1 MESFDPIFFAVIPAG
16 AGMVSSWCDMRAD
29 MRPGAEGKTLYR
41 VAATLCGLATVATSV
56 MIFVPAFSLSEVML
70 IAFCAVYTWQLALLA
85 ASSACKARLG
95 AQLKRFG
102 DIRFF
107 QQGQTIRAAQDA
119 ALRQGWHPRGWL
131 PFYHPWRQYRRKTIT
146 RSEFAT
152 ACLAH
157 AALITLALWL
167 PIEVD
172 RVGMAA
178 CYFLIA
184 NGFFLSANTLG
195 KDGPDTAQAS
205 RKRTLYATSSLLFSV
220 YFIALGALN
229 TYLATLTEAFF
240 ADLLAD
246 LQEEGISRQALR
258 ELYFLPDIGLPA
270 IAAALCCI
278 PFFALRIFHEC
289 RRTQT
294 VQQARTLTL
303 QLLRTLLWVALAI
316 SAAWGQFLFLYPH
329 TRALELLL
337 ISAAILFHAQRKLA
351 FFLVFQHLRPLWQDR
366 RAWRTAYLRAR
377 ASWLPE
383 GVMAL
388 LAVAPFLR
396 FLAHSAAPDPLEI
409 ESVAANANLALCIC
423 LVLPL
428 ALRLGRRAMRR

>member
-16 AGMVSSWCDMRAD
+16 AAGMVSGWCDMRAD

-56 MIFVPAFSLSEVML
+56 MIFVPAFSLSDVML

-95 AQLKRFG
+95 ARLKRFG

-119 ALRQGWHPRGWL
+119 ALRQSWHPRGWL

-146 RSEFAT
+146 RSEFAA

-172 RVGMAA
+172 RVDMAA

-184 NGFFLSANTLG
+184 NGFFLSANALG

-220 YFIALGALN
+220 YFIALAALN

-258 ELYFLPDIGLPA
+258 ELYFLPDIGLPV

-278 PFFALRIFHEC
+278 PFF
-289 RRTQT
+289 
-294 VQQARTLTL
+294 VVL
-303 QLLRTLLWVALAI
+303 QV
-316 SAAWGQFLFLYPH
+316 
-329 TRALELLL
+329 
-337 ISAAILFHAQRKLA
+337 
-351 FFLVFQHLRPLWQDR
+351 
-366 RAWRTAYLRAR
+366 RAR
-377 ASWLPE
+377 ERAPSAPLKASACPCASNKRTDGYLQKY
-383 GVMAL
+383 VVSL
-388 LAVAPFLR
+388 LTKNRSLHSLQKIHAECKFGNIRPIVKIFFDIFCKRSAFL
-396 FLAHSAAPDPLEI
+396 
-409 ESVAANANLALCIC
+409 
-423 LVLPL
+423 
-428 ALRLGRRAMRR
+428 

>member
-1 MESFDPIFFAVIPAG
+1 MESFAPFFLVVIPAG
-16 AGMVSSWCDMRAD
+16 AGMVSGWCDMRAD
-29 MRPGAEGKTLYR
+29 MRPRAEGKTLYR

-56 MIFVPAFSLSEVML
+56 MIFVPAFSLSDVML

-95 AQLKRFG
+95 ARLKRFG

-131 PFYHPWRQYRRKTIT
+131 PFYHPWRQYRRETIT
-146 RSEFAT
+146 RAELAT

-172 RVGMAA
+172 RFGMVV

-184 NGFFLSANTLG
+184 NGFFLSANALG
-195 KDGPDTAQAS
+195 KESSDTAQAS
-205 RKRTLYATSSLLFSV
+205 RKRTLYASSSLLFSI

-246 LQEEGISRQALR
+246 LQEEGISRQVLR
-258 ELYFLPDIGLPA
+258 ELYFLPDIGLPV
-270 IAAALCCI
+270 ISAALCCI

-289 RRTQT
+289 QHTQT

-303 QLLRTLLWVALAI
+303 QLLRALLWVALAI

-329 TRALELLL
+329 TSALELLL
-337 ISAAILFHAQRKLA
+337 ISAGILFHAQRKLA
-351 FFLVFQHLRPLWQDR
+351 FFLVFQHLRPLWKNR
-366 RAWRTAYLRAR
+366 PAWRAAYLRTR

-383 GVMAL
+383 GMMAT
-388 LAVAPFLR
+388 LAIAPFLR
-396 FLAHSAAPDPLEI
+396 FLALRASFERLERTGAYAALM
-409 ESVAANANLALCIC
+409 LALF